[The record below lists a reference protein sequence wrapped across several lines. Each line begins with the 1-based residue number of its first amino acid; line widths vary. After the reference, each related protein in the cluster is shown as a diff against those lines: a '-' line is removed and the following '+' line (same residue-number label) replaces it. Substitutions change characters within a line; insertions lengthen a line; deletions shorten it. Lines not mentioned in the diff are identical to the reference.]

1 MTIADPI
8 DPFLCRP
15 SDVTEKVTAK
25 AIELG
30 YRHVSRHKAAH
41 GNIAWA

>member
-1 MTIADPI
+1 MDPI
-8 DPFLCRP
+8 DSYLCSP

-30 YRHVSRHKAAH
+30 YRHVSRHEATHRNLAM
-41 GNIAWA
+41 G

>member
-1 MTIADPI
+1 MTIVDPI
-8 DPFLCRP
+8 DSYLCSP

-30 YRHVSRHKAAH
+30 YRHVSRHKAAQRNLAM
-41 GNIAWA
+41 G